1 MIRYFGMFLKWI
13 TYYELCRMNFSWI
26 AFLIKEIRSNYFT
39 YSYVTSN
46 YFTSSYFLVQ
56 LVMYR
61 ILDFLIF
68 ENCLENIFEKLFFV
82 FDNNAHIFKTS
93 LETSFLCIEF
103 CNLFYFFF
111 FFLRRLYIFE
121 SGEKGGGGGRL

>member
-1 MIRYFGMFLKWI
+1 
-13 TYYELCRMNFSWI
+13 MNFSWI

-103 CNLFYFFF
+103 CNLFSFFCEGF
-111 FFLRRLYIFE
+111 TYLRAVRKE
-121 SGEKGGGGGRL
+121 GGGVDYKKDASYTKLFGGL